1 MAAEIGFADGK
12 AVSAVASCKGATLA
26 LSGTSTW
33 AVDGKAIEGFTDYAK
48 SDGYKAVL
56 VNTFTSV
63 AKTAK
68 TWGLWIE
75 GPQAAKS
82 SVFGIWAAGAAAADT
97 LATVPAIGYYAP
109 DTFKIAAVTA
119 PTAITL
125 ASNGLYQI
133 CKDSVGATA
142 ALMKTSYEAKVL
154 LLTTAGTLTST
165 WYQPKQEATNIY
177 KTMPRFSKKDKVK
190 TFQGDDANATTAVAC
205 HLGQELTGA
214 SALVAGA
221 AVVFGAS
228 ALAF

>member
-1 MAAEIGFADGK
+1 MTEVGFKDGK
-12 AVSAVASCKGATLA
+12 AKDAALTSCKGATLT
-26 LSGTSTW
+26 LTGTSTW
-33 AVDGKAIEGFTDYAK
+33 ATDGKAITGFTDYAK

-56 VNTFTSV
+56 VNTFTTV

-75 GPQAAKS
+75 GPNTTKS
-82 SVFGIWAAGAAAADT
+82 SVFGIWAAGKADADT
-97 LATVPAIGYYAP
+97 LAAVPAIGWWAP

-125 ASNGLYQI
+125 ATNGLVQI
-133 CKDSVGATA
+133 CKDSVGADA
-142 ALMKTSYEAKVL
+142 AAMKTSYEAKVL

-190 TFQGDDANATTAVAC
+190 TYGGDDANATKAVAC
-205 HLGQELTGA
+205 SAGIELTGA

-221 AVVFGAS
+221 AVMFGAS